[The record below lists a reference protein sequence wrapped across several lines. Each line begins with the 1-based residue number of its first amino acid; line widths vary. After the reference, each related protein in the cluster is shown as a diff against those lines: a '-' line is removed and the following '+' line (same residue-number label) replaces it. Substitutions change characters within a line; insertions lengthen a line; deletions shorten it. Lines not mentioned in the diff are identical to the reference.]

1 MERSESTIVV
11 VGEHLAGQIRP
22 VTYELLACA
31 LQLREIC
38 ALPVKAVL
46 MGEDVE
52 QRARDLAGRSGL
64 EVVGVQGPDLGRYNA
79 EVYTTLLAEILPDF
93 HAAFVC
99 FADTT
104 QSWDFV
110 PGLAARLGAACI
122 TGVERVQG
130 GADGICFS
138 RIMCNG
144 KIVADLTS
152 RTPMTMITVQPG
164 AFKPPSFDPSAS
176 GSVEVKDVMQQ
187 PRRSRSLGVKR
198 VRTENAGLAQADVI
212 VSAGRGI
219 GKRENLDLIHR
230 LAELFPRSAVGGSR
244 PICDLGWLGYKH
256 QIGQTG
262 ATVTPKL
269 YIACG
274 ISGASQHLAGMRG
287 AHFIVGI
294 NTDPH
299 AAIFNVADV
308 VVAEDV
314 TTFIPTLLKAYQEKK
329 HQPA

>member
-1 MERSESTIVV
+1 
-11 VGEHLAGQIRP
+11 
-22 VTYELLACA
+22 
-31 LQLREIC
+31 
-38 ALPVKAVL
+38 
-46 MGEDVE
+46 
-52 QRARDLAGRSGL
+52 
-64 EVVGVQGPDLGRYNA
+64 
-79 EVYTTLLAEILPDF
+79 
-93 HAAFVC
+93 
-99 FADTT
+99 
-104 QSWDFV
+104 
-110 PGLAARLGAACI
+110 
-122 TGVERVQG
+122 
-130 GADGICFS
+130 
-138 RIMCNG
+138 
-144 KIVADLTS
+144 
-152 RTPMTMITVQPG
+152 
-164 AFKPPSFDPSAS
+164 
-176 GSVEVKDVMQQ
+176 MQQ